1 MRLPWLIWRF
11 LLADLIRLGILA
23 TAALV
28 GLIAFAFAVR
38 FLAEGRIDVAGAVRL
53 MAMAVVP
60 MLQYALPFACG
71 FAATLAYHRF
81 AADNEATAAS
91 AGGISHRRVLAPAL
105 FIGLLLS
112 AGLFFMAHQ
121 VIPLFLRSIEQ
132 TVTRD
137 LTGVF
142 VRAIERGEAV
152 RLGAFEIH
160 ASEVAKAG
168 PDPAVGATERLRLRG
183 VLAAQVTDAGEVR
196 GYVSADEVGVWLFE
210 QELAG
215 ENIASA
221 QLVFKGAS
229 GEGQGDLIQGG
240 TIASQRVRI
249 PSTFVDDPK
258 YLTYQR
264 LAALRT
270 NPESIPR
277 VDQLRRGLQLRLRQQ
292 EAFEIIRSELRT
304 RGNTTLARL
313 GGERLELAA
322 ADLRDDAGRWLLVS
336 PEAGTVTITRR
347 LASGSALRVAASA
360 AWIEPE
366 DPDQGPTEGGALLR
380 LVYDPT
386 ARVSSAES
394 AETESIPA
402 LSPQTV
408 SVKHDHE
415 DATPTVSAA
424 LAQARDRLA
433 APGIPAR
440 EQLATAA
447 KALAARV
454 ADLQR
459 EVTSKMHERA
469 AYALACLFIMLCGA
483 ITALRRQ
490 SSLPLPVY
498 LWSFFPALASVITI
512 SAGQG
517 LTHKE
522 GPLGLILLWGG
533 VAALALYVA
542 REYARLYRH

>member
-1 MRLPWLIWRF
+1 MRFPWLIWRF
-11 LLADLIRLGILA
+11 LFADLVRLGVLA

-53 MAMAVVP
+53 MAMAVIP

-81 AADNEATAAS
+81 AADHEATAAA
-91 AGGISHRRVLAPAL
+91 AGGISHRRILAPA
-105 FIGLLLS
+105 IVTGLVLAAS
-112 AGLFFMAHQ
+112 LFFMAHQ

-160 ASEVAKAG
+160 AAEVAKAG

-183 VLAAQVTDAGEVR
+183 VLAAQVTEAGDIR

-215 ENIASA
+215 ENVASA

-264 LAALRT
+264 LTALRDA
-270 NPESIPR
+270 PESIPR
-277 VDQLRRGLQLRLRQQ
+277 VDQLRRTLDLRLRQQ
-292 EAFEIIRSELRT
+292 EAFELLRAELRT
-304 RGNTTLARL
+304 RGGAMLSRL
-313 GGERLELAA
+313 GGERLELSAS
-322 ADLRDDAGRWLLVS
+322 DLRDDAGRWIPVTQQGS
-336 PEAGTVTITRR
+336 PITITRR
-347 LASGSALRVAASA
+347 LASGSTLRIAAST
-360 AWIEPE
+360 AWLEPE
-366 DPDQGPTEGGALLR
+366 ELDQGPAEGGAPLR
-380 LVYDPT
+380 LVYNP
-386 ARVSSAES
+386 ASRAAPAES
-394 AETESIPA
+394 GDAEIISA
-402 LSPQTV
+402 LSPLNQIGRDSADDV
-408 SVKHDHE
+408 
-415 DATPTVSAA
+415 PTAQRA
-424 LAQARDRLA
+424 LARARERLA
-433 APGIPAR
+433 SPGIASR
-440 EQLATAA
+440 DQLAAAA

-469 AYALACLFIMLCGA
+469 AYAMACFFIMLCGA

-490 SSLPLPVY
+490 SALPLPVY

-522 GPLGLILLWGG
+522 GPIALVLLWGG
-533 VAALALYVA
+533 VAALAIYVA
-542 REYARLYRH
+542 REYTRLASH